1 MRQLGPQCLSL
12 TGLDGG
18 RLETKADVG
27 ADENA
32 DNTFED
38 RREDTPI
45 DEKSDD
51 DGNGSV
57 DCSD

>member
-1 MRQLGPQCLSL
+1 MSL

-38 RREDTPI
+38 RRDDTPI
-45 DEKSDD
+45 VEKSDD
-51 DGNGSV
+51 DGNCNA